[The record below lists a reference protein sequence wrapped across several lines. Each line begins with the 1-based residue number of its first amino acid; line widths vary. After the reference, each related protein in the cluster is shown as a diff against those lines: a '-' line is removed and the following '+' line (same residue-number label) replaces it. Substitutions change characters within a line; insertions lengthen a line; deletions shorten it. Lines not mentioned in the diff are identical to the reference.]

1 MHNAIAHQEVES
13 PWLCGTTA
21 LQQLTHPCA
30 ITTILILDPKD
41 TTIPA
46 TIKEIN
52 YPAKTRAILATKK
65 ERGVNTFVFNQRSL
79 KNKQNFQY
87 IQKLLPYY
95 SWENPRLQA
104 VLMQRLLIIR
114 VKILNLQN

>member
-52 YPAKTRAILATKK
+52 SIPV
-65 ERGVNTFVFNQRSL
+65 GVLPWESTSPMTGD
-79 KNKQNFQY
+79 
-87 IQKLLPYY
+87 KLD
-95 SWENPRLQA
+95 S
-104 VLMQRLLIIR
+104 
-114 VKILNLQN
+114 